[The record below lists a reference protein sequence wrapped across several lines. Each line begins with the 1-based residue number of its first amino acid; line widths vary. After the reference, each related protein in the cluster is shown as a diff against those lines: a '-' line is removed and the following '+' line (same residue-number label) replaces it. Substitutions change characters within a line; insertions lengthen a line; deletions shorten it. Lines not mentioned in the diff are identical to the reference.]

1 MQRFDVFMV
10 EKWPLIQAFALEG
23 IGRGSLFTLKY
34 KVGTVAPLGPQGAA
48 GARRGWGAAGAAGAP
63 PSVAITNLCCTFQ
76 LVDMSE
82 ELWQVYNRLDPV
94 SLNASLTQVT
104 SWDL

>member
-34 KVGTVAPLGPQGAA
+34 KVGSVGPLGQQGAS
-48 GARRGWGAAGAAGAP
+48 RGQQGPAGAAGAP
-63 PSVAITNLCCTFQ
+63 PSLAITNLCCTFQ